1 MIPRVVI
8 TGRPGVG
15 KSTLFMNILDTL
27 KSHGYKIAGIHSP
40 EVRSSGYR
48 IGFRFVDLYDGYSS
62 WLAKKNFS
70 SPIRIGRYGVVVNEA
85 LNLWKRALQNM
96 ERADIVGID
105 EVGPMELKLPGFKD
119 DLLNKVLEIKKPIIL
134 VIHFRL
140 RDKDILSKLRDAI
153 WYEVTINN
161 RYLLNKKVPI
171 EVLKL
176 VREFYER
183 RY

>member
-1 MIPRVVI
+1 MIPRIVI

-15 KSTLFMNILDTL
+15 KSTLFMNILNTL

-48 IGFRFVDLYDGYSS
+48 IGFKFIDLYNGHSS
-62 WLAKKNFS
+62 WLAKKNLR

-85 LNLWKRALQNM
+85 LDLWKRALENM
-96 ERADIVGID
+96 ERADIIGID
-105 EVGPMELKLPGFKD
+105 EVGPMELRLPGFKD
-119 DLLNKVLEIKKPIIL
+119 DLLNKVLEMKKPIIL

-140 RDKDILSKLRDAI
+140 RDKDILSKLKEAI
-153 WYEVTINN
+153 WYEMTINN
-161 RYLLNKKVPI
+161 RYLLNKNVPI

-176 VREFYER
+176 VREFYEQ